1 MTSGSIQ
8 IPDGAKGREGMLVAL
23 RKVKDLDDGRLAI
36 VKHAVGWVGSL
47 LGTTRS
53 VFAWQVLLTGEPVR
67 IHGQLNQEIIVA
79 DACLCPVSQFAQE
92 DALALVQQHEQ
103 DEVAA
108 AAAQVRSMLGPKDLG
123 SPELDKAMHQAFGQA
138 LLRHALEV
146 VGVEMALIELGFW
159 PSNPPHGQT
168 YQWKS
173 VFNGQEIQMDAA
185 PGMFGDWRIWVH
197 SSSARKI
204 FGAERLVLNDWPR
217 GRAVQMVLELW
228 ESVFGNSK
236 IPQQFEQGWLF
247 RQHQQDMRSL
257 EPATPYVLVKGEDL
271 RRALRWL
278 REAFAE
284 SDLLEGPAPDVV
296 LSLEIKDGD
305 LRMRTEQFDIG
316 VRVLR
321 GWIDACDVSLRT
333 LLKVPPALVR
343 GAWVVLRR
351 SGDEIDLAGHCSPA
365 FSKAVED
372 DKRGLG

>member
-8 IPDGAKGREGMLVAL
+8 IPEGANGREGMLVAL

-47 LGTTRS
+47 LGTPRS

-67 IHGQLNQEIIVA
+67 IHGHLNQEIIVA
-79 DACLCPVSQFAQE
+79 DACLCPVSQFAHE
-92 DALALVQQHEQ
+92 EALALVQQHEQ
-103 DEVAA
+103 NEVAV
-108 AAAQVRSMLGPKDLG
+108 AAAQVRSLLGLVDMD
-123 SPELDKAMHQAFGQA
+123 SPEMEKAMHQAFGQA
-138 LLRHALEV
+138 LLGHALEV
-146 VGVEMALIELGFW
+146 VGVEMVLMELGFW

-185 PGMFGDWRIWVH
+185 PGMFGDWRISVH
-197 SSSARKI
+197 SSNARKV
-204 FGAERLVLNDWPR
+204 FGAERLVLNEWPR

-236 IPQQFEQGWLF
+236 IPQQFEQGWF
-247 RQHQQDMRSL
+247 YRQHQQDMRSL
-257 EPATPYVLVKGEDL
+257 EPAVPYVLVDGDSL

-284 SDLLEGPAPDVV
+284 DELLEGPAPDVV

-321 GWIDACDVSLRT
+321 GWIDACGISLRT
-333 LLKVPPALVR
+333 LLMVPPALVR

-351 SGDEIDLAGHCSPA
+351 SGEGIGVAWHCSPFA
-365 FSKAVED
+365 AQTELD
-372 DKRGLG
+372 DEGMEG